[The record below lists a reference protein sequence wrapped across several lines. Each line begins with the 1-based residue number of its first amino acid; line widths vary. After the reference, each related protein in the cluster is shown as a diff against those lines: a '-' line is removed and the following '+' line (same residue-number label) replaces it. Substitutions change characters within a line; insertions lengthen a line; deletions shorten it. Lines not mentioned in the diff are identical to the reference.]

1 MWITDFR
8 EKYGLTL
15 EQLGAAIRRVGARK
29 NPTARVSDILLE
41 NLETK
46 RGYKTVPGL
55 ADLIAET
62 CGATPAQRDE
72 LVLKQYRGTW
82 KGTGKPKLAERK
94 PPTERPVAAAPAPPP
109 TAVKK
114 KRSDGHNRQVIAIDR
129 NGNIVH
135 RYASLQNAWGL
146 TGINT
151 STIRK
156 RCYGD
161 IKGDE
166 FKIYGYTFRY
176 ADEWDSLTE
185 DQRRAEVA
193 RAAASL
199 SDRPDGNKQ
208 AVVVIDREG
217 NVYRFDTL
225 RDASMMTGDSP
236 PAISQHIHGERT
248 RTIFS
253 WRGFA
258 YRRAEDWDAMSEGA
272 REELLAREVKPL

>member
-15 EQLGAAIRRVGARK
+15 EQLGAAIRRVGAK
-29 NPTARVSDILLE
+29 KHPPARVSDILLE

-82 KGTGKPKLAERK
+82 KGTGKPKLAER
-94 PPTERPVAAAPAPPP
+94 RPAPMAPLPP
-109 TAVKK
+109 QGGKKPAVKK
-114 KRSDGHNRQVIAIDR
+114 KYHDGHNRQVLAIDR
-129 NGNIVH
+129 NGNVVH

-146 TGINT
+146 TGINP

-166 FKIYGYTFRY
+166 FRIYGFTFRY

-199 SDRPDGNKQ
+199 SERPDGNKQ
-208 AVVVIDREG
+208 AVVAIDREG

-236 PAISQHIHGERT
+236 PAISQHIHGERK

-258 YRRAEDWDAMSEGA
+258 YRRAEDWDAMSEAA
-272 REELLAREVKPL
+272 RQEFLKK